1 MQIARLAAP
10 VLAGIFTLIAVAC
23 GSEEDSKFG
32 DGQTSGSSSSGTSGG
47 SSGFGTSTSGGAS
60 SGSSGEN
67 CAATSAQT
75 AKAKV
80 DMIFVIDNSG
90 SMTEEMEQIKVN
102 VNNFAGKILN
112 VGLDLHVIFIVARA
126 SSPAQGGNV
135 ICVPAPLAGANC
147 ADNLPTFRHVP
158 QSVSSNNSF
167 SLILSTYDSAN
178 AALAWNKDLRLDST
192 KIFVEVTDDESNM
205 TFQNFDTQ
213 LLAKQPAGIFGT
225 AQARK
230 YIFHSIISKPF
241 ADPVPSSNLCIDP
254 DTGNTGAD
262 GTSLQY
268 QEASKVTGGLMDE
281 VCKKDYSGVLD
292 NIAKSVVDKLGC
304 ELTYPKAEAADPTKL
319 VVQYTPMGQPGK
331 PLTQVT
337 DTSKCSTVQDG
348 WYYDDNANPTK
359 IILCPSMCTTAN
371 AAPGSKIEALVGCK
385 APLPR

>member
-1 MQIARLAAP
+1 MQIARVAAP
-10 VLAGIFTLIAVAC
+10 ILAGAFTLVAVAC
-23 GSEEDSKFG
+23 GSSDDSKFG
-32 DGQTSGSSSSGTSGG
+32 DGQASGSSGTSGG
-47 SSGFGTSTSGGAS
+47 SSGFGG
-60 SGSSGEN
+60 GSSGEASSGASGGET
-67 CAATSAQT
+67 CAATSADT

-80 DMIFVIDNSG
+80 DIIFVIDNSG
-90 SMTEEMEQIKVN
+90 SMDEEMVQIKQN
-102 VNNFAGKILN
+102 VNTFAGKILN

-126 SSPAQGGNV
+126 SSPGQGGNV
-135 ICVPAPLAGANC
+135 ICVPEPLAAANC
-147 ADNLPTFRHVP
+147 ADKMPTFRHVP

-167 SLILSTYDSAN
+167 SLILSTYDSTNAN
-178 AALAWNKDLRLDST
+178 LAWNKDLRLDST

-205 TFQNFDTQ
+205 AFTTFDTQ

-254 DTGNTGAD
+254 DTGQEGAD
-262 GTSLQY
+262 GTSIQY
-268 QEASKVTGGLMDE
+268 QELSKLTGGLVDE

-304 ELTYPKAEAADPTKL
+304 ELTYPKAEAADPTRL
-319 VVQYTPMGQPGK
+319 VVQYTPQGQPGK

-337 DTSKCSTVQDG
+337 DTSKCAGVADG
-348 WYYDDNANPTK
+348 WFYDDNANPTK
-359 IILCPSMCTTAN
+359 IVLCPSMCTTAN
-371 AAPGSKIEALVGCK
+371 ASPGAKIEALVGCK